1 MLLPSPSS
9 IGDLALETAFVLA
22 LPLNTCA
29 VQMWDI
35 NAPPPEELG
44 EPYNIAVATN
54 VLHTGANLAGAHL
67 LIQCIAAVRLH
78 CNAAQK
84 CIVFRMLRPLLN

>member
-1 MLLPSPSS
+1 MFLPLPLS
-9 IGDLALETAFVLA
+9 IGDLALETAFVHA
-22 LPLNTCA
+22 LPLNTST

-67 LIQCIAAVRLH
+67 IQCLVGI
-78 CNAAQK
+78 
-84 CIVFRMLRPLLN
+84 